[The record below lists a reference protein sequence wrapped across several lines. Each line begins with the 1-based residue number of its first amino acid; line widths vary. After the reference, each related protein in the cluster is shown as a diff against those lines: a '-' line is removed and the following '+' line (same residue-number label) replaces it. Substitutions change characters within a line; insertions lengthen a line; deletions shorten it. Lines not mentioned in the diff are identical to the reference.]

1 MALFS
6 GSNSNAPRPGNSIK
20 PPPPPRP
27 ATSFFDDDED
37 KTTAMAAPV
46 KVNFKRP
53 SGVRFDAE
61 LDMCELDDRDR
72 PGPVWTARGRELSR
86 SHLLV
91 RTRRMCYAGRRV
103 LVAVHLIDDLP
114 VPLFGK
120 VINCDYDVDGLYKVE
135 LELLR
140 VPDRPEIAIWMNQRA
155 RGREQARSA

>member
-6 GSNSNAPRPGNSIK
+6 GSSSGGRLSGPSR

-27 ATSFFDDDED
+27 ATSFLDDDD
-37 KTTAMAAPV
+37 PPPPASPAPS

-72 PGPVWTARGRELSR
+72 PGPVWSARGRELSR

-91 RTRRMCYAGRRV
+91 RTRRMCYAGKRI

-114 VPLFGK
+114 VPLYGR
-120 VINCDYDVDGLYKVE
+120 VLVCDYDGDGLYKVE

-140 VPDRPEIAIWMNQRA
+140 VPDRPEIAVWMHQRA
-155 RGREQARSA
+155 RGREQVRTP